1 MRSPSNARSV
11 LSVAA
16 LAAFVRQPQREV
28 EGIVLDRKIAGLEPR
43 PQRRAARL
51 TSARLLRGLRIA

>member
-1 MRSPSNARSV
+1 MPSPSNARSV

-16 LAAFVRQPQREV
+16 LAVIVRQPQGEV
-28 EGIVLDRKIAGLEPR
+28 ERIVLGRKIAGLERR

-51 TSARLLRGLRIA
+51 TSARLLRGLRVA